1 MEALGPMI
9 GVVGIM
15 VVIGWIVRIITTSR
29 RQTKLAG
36 LQAEMQEKLLDKFGS
51 SEEVISYLE
60 SDAGRQFLDT
70 ATFERTNP
78 YKRILGSVQ
87 TGLILTLAG
96 AAFLFL
102 RGELTEADDAFVFLG
117 ALGLALGLGFIL
129 SAVATFV
136 LSKSWGLVN
145 GESGDEG

>member
-9 GVVGIM
+9 GVVGMMI
-15 VVIGWIVRIITTSR
+15 VIGWIVRIVTTSR
-29 RQTKLAG
+29 QQIKMAA

-51 SEEVISYLE
+51 SEEVIRYLE

-70 ATFERTNP
+70 ATFESTNP
-78 YKRILGSVQ
+78 YKRILGSIQ

-96 AAFLFL
+96 GAFLFL
-102 RGELTEADDAFVFLG
+102 RGQLTEADDAFVFLG
-117 ALGLALGLGFIL
+117 ALGLALGLGFLL
-129 SAVATFV
+129 SSVATFV

-145 GESGDEG
+145 GESSNEG

>member
-15 VVIGWIVRIITTSR
+15 VVIGWIVRIVTTSR
-29 RQTKLAG
+29 RQTKMAA

-70 ATFERTNP
+70 ATFEPTNP
-78 YKRILGSVQ
+78 YRRILGSIQ
-87 TGLILTLAG
+87 TGLILTAAG
-96 AAFLFL
+96 GAFLFL
-102 RGELTEADDAFVFLG
+102 RGEMAEADDAFVFLG
-117 ALGLALGLGFIL
+117 ALGLAMGLGFL
-129 SAVATFV
+129 VSAVATFV

-145 GESGDEG
+145 GNSGNED

>member
-9 GVVGIM
+9 GVIGMM
-15 VVIGWIVRIITTSR
+15 VVIAWIVRIVTTSR
-29 RQTKLAG
+29 RQTKMAA

-70 ATFERTNP
+70 ATFEPSNP
-78 YKRILGSVQ
+78 YKRILGSIQ
-87 TGLILTLAG
+87 SGLILAFAG
-96 AAFLFL
+96 GAFLFL
-102 RGELTEADDAFVFLG
+102 RGQLTGADDAFVFLG
-117 ALGLALGLGFIL
+117 ALSLALGLGFL
-129 SAVATFV
+129 FSAVATFV

>member
-29 RQTKLAG
+29 RQTKMAA
-36 LQAEMQEKLLDKFGS
+36 LQAEMQEKLLDKFGT

-70 ATFERTNP
+70 ASFEPANP
-78 YKRILGSVQ
+78 YKRILGSIQ

-96 AAFLFL
+96 GAFLFL
-102 RGELTEADDAFVFLG
+102 RGQLTDADDAFVFLG
-117 ALGLALGLGFIL
+117 ALSLALGLGFLL

-136 LSKSWGLVN
+136 LSKNWGLVN
-145 GESGDEG
+145 GESDDED

>member
-1 MEALGPMI
+1 MEVLAPMI

-15 VVIGWIVRIITTSR
+15 VVIGWIVRIVTTSR
-29 RQTKLAG
+29 RQTKMAA
-36 LQAEMQEKLLDKFGS
+36 LQAEMQENLLEKFGT
-51 SEEVISYLE
+51 SEEVIGYLE
-60 SDAGRQFLDT
+60 SEAGRQFLDS

-78 YKRILGSVQ
+78 YRRILGSIQ

-96 AAFLFL
+96 VAFLIL
-102 RGELTEADDAFVFLG
+102 RGQMAEADDAFVFLG
-117 ALGLALGLGFIL
+117 ALGLALGLGFLL

-145 GESGDEG
+145 GDSGNED